1 MASRKAASRGKPRMK
16 VAVSACLLGQAC
28 RYDGASK
35 PCEAALALLDRDDVE
50 VVPVCPEVAGG
61 LPTPR
66 EPSEITHAGA
76 RWQVTARDG
85 ADVTDAFVRG
95 AEATLALMRREGCR
109 MAVLKA
115 KSPSCGSR
123 QVYDGTFTGTLRPG
137 YGVTA
142 KLLRDCNIFVIDETE
157 LPLHLGRRYEPPRG
171 TLSMARQHLRTINA
185 HKIQVMR
192 HCFRVGLYKQ
202 GLLHD
207 LSKYTPTEFCTGMRY
222 YQGTRSPNTAE
233 REERGFCEA
242 WLHHKGRNRHHYEY
256 WTDVRGKGDGRIVGA
271 PMPTRYVVEMFCDRV
286 AACKVY
292 QGDAYTDAS
301 ALEYYEAGSA
311 RYIMHPETAQLL
323 EYMLHLLADRG
334 EDEAFRIIRDNI
346 VRARYTSGAQGRF

>member
-1 MASRKAASRGKPRMK
+1 MK
-16 VAVSACLLGQAC
+16 VAVSACLLGEPC
-28 RYDGASK
+28 RYDGTAK
-35 PCEAALALLDRDDVE
+35 PCEAARALLNRPDVE

-76 RWQVTARDG
+76 CWRVTARDG
-85 ADVTDAFVRG
+85 ADVTQAFVRG
-95 AEATLALMRREGCR
+95 AEATLETVRREGCR

-123 QVYDGTFTGTLRPG
+123 QVYDGTFTGTLRSG

-142 KLLRDCNIFVIDETE
+142 KLLADHNIPVIDETE
-157 LPLHLGRRYEPPRG
+157 IAFHLGDAYELPRS
-171 TLSMARQHLRTINA
+171 TFRMARRHLKTINA
-185 HKIQVMR
+185 HKIMVMR

-207 LSKYTPTEFCTGMRY
+207 LSKYTPTEFRTGMRY
-222 YQGTRSPNTAE
+222 FQGTRSPNTAE

-256 WTDVRGKGDGRIVGA
+256 WTDVRGRGDGRIVGA

-292 QGDAYTDAS
+292 QGAAYTDTS
-301 ALEYYEAGSA
+301 ALEYYEQGKS
-311 RYIMHPETAQLL
+311 RYIMHPQTAELL
-323 EYMLHLLADRG
+323 EYMLHLLAERG
-334 EDEAFRIIRDNI
+334 EAEAFRVIREDI
-346 VRARYTSGAQGRF
+346 VRARYTAGAQGRF